1 MINKLV
7 SIKLLIIFLRE
18 KKGDESIL
26 RIKEKTF
33 IHGVVTA
40 IAIVMVLG
48 IVAFPVSAEQ
58 NEEARIQV
66 AADIQSAQTFKNKNT
81 GRYINA
87 NDYLIGKPFPTTTP
101 RYWNVK
107 RWNDGTVELSISG
120 SGLALDDSV
129 KYGFRMYSRNSSK
142 FQSWW
147 VIRHSDG
154 TISFQNQ
161 QTGRCIDD
169 SQRFGLRT
177 YPCNYSSYQRFY

>member
-1 MINKLV
+1 M
-7 SIKLLIIFLRE
+7 RM
-18 KKGDESIL
+18 KG
-26 RIKEKTF
+26 KTF
-33 IHGVVTA
+33 ICGVITA
-40 IAIVMVLG
+40 IATVMVLG
-48 IVAFPVSAEQ
+48 IIAFPASAEQ
-58 NEEARIQV
+58 NEETSIQ
-66 AADIQSAQTFKNKNT
+66 AFADTQSAQTFQNKNT

-87 NDYLIGKPFPTTTP
+87 NEYLSGKPFPTTFP
-101 RYWNVK
+101 MYWNVK

-129 KYGFRMYSRNSSK
+129 SHGFRMYSRNSSK
-142 FQSWW
+142 YQSWW

-169 SQRFGLRT
+169 SHRFGLRT